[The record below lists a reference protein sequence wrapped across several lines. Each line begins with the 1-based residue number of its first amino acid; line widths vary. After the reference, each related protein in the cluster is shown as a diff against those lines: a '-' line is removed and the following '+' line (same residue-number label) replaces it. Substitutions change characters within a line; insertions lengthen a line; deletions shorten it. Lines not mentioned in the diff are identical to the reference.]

1 MDSEDAAV
9 LVTMVSSFTIGSV
22 VFIRVDRTIDRI
34 RLDRSRRISIS
45 VDPYTPVGGAILA
58 LVLGF
63 YVMSVRQYELKYI
76 PR

>member
-9 LVTMVSSFTIGSV
+9 LVTMLSSFAIGSV
-22 VFIRVDRTIDRI
+22 VF
-34 RLDRSRRISIS
+34 
-45 VDPYTPVGGAILA
+45 TPVGGAILA

-63 YVMSVRQYELKYI
+63 YVMYVRQYELKYI